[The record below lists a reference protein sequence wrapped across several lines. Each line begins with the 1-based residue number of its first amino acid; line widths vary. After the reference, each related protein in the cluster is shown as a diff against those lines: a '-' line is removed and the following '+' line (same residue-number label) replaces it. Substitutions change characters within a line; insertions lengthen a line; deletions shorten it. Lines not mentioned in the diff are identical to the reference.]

1 MRISKNHPFTSMII
15 KIIEQDYDGFGQ
27 EIFEKSELLGYL
39 NEKTKSVN
47 DGSKSRSSF
56 ANHYA
61 IYVLLEDYINK
72 GFAESCSKSN
82 YSEYKGAK
90 FTDLLRRKRELPF
103 GKKLQNHALNSR
115 LNAEFKKYYP
125 TLDKEPIIRDVKK
138 QRYWIQED
146 LILITIR
153 DKKGKDNVFNIAKTI
168 IKIIDQYVATKK
180 VAFEKFITTCKE
192 ISELRENDFEKAI
205 NFVNEKLQQKVD
217 ARIFEIISYAVLKAK
232 YGEEKIWISQIGQNK
247 EDVEEE
253 KIILYKTGRTNAN
266 DGGIDFVMKPL
277 GRFFQV
283 TETIDVVKY
292 FLDIDKIHR
301 FPITFVIKTDEN
313 IEKIKE
319 NIYLQAIE
327 KYKIKSVVQLY
338 MNAIEEIINVPQLS
352 EYFNLLV
359 KSGKIKQVMNEIIT
373 QAEMEFNWD
382 KTSNS

>member
-1 MRISKNHPFTSMII
+1 
-15 KIIEQDYDGFGQ
+15 
-27 EIFEKSELLGYL
+27 
-39 NEKTKSVN
+39 
-47 DGSKSRSSF
+47 
-56 ANHYA
+56 
-61 IYVLLEDYINK
+61 
-72 GFAESCSKSN
+72 
-82 YSEYKGAK
+82 
-90 FTDLLRRKRELPF
+90 
-103 GKKLQNHALNSR
+103 
-115 LNAEFKKYYP
+115 
-125 TLDKEPIIRDVKK
+125 
-138 QRYWIQED
+138 
-146 LILITIR
+146 LITIR

-217 ARIFEIISYAVLKAK
+217 ARIFKIISYAVLKTK
-232 YGEEKIWISQIGQNK
+232 YGEKKMWISQIGQNK

>member
-153 DKKGKDNVFNIAKTI
+153 DKKGKDNVFNIAK
-168 IKIIDQYVATKK
+168 
-180 VAFEKFITTCKE
+180 KE
-192 ISELRENDFEKAI
+192 LA
-205 NFVNEKLQQKVD
+205 
-217 ARIFEIISYAVLKAK
+217 
-232 YGEEKIWISQIGQNK
+232 
-247 EDVEEE
+247 
-253 KIILYKTGRTNAN
+253 
-266 DGGIDFVMKPL
+266 
-277 GRFFQV
+277 
-283 TETIDVVKY
+283 
-292 FLDIDKIHR
+292 
-301 FPITFVIKTDEN
+301 
-313 IEKIKE
+313 
-319 NIYLQAIE
+319 
-327 KYKIKSVVQLY
+327 
-338 MNAIEEIINVPQLS
+338 
-352 EYFNLLV
+352 
-359 KSGKIKQVMNEIIT
+359 
-373 QAEMEFNWD
+373 
-382 KTSNS
+382 